1 MKGIKY
7 KVIMTILIML
17 IIGTG
22 CRDVNADESVK
33 IVESINPNPVVGKQI
48 DKECELIEK
57 AGTKE
62 EIKEETEK
70 EEMKEADSKEAGT
83 EERETEE
90 AAAEEVKQDM
100 ITMIGDSIMLSASE
114 ELLEIMPDCVINARK
129 NRQVEEGIE
138 IVKELELQEKVG
150 DIVVIA
156 LGTNGMFTDDVA
168 EELLECLGEERRIY
182 WVTAYG
188 KNLAWRDEVNEKIRQ
203 MAEQYDN
210 IRILDWEVVAAEHME
225 WFCEDGIH
233 LNTDGQNGYAQFIAG
248 NF

>member
-7 KVIMTILIML
+7 KVIMIILIML

-22 CRDVNADESVK
+22 CRDVNAGERVK
-33 IVESINPNPVVGKQI
+33 IVESINPKPIVGKQI

-57 AGTKE
+57 TETKE
-62 EIKEETEK
+62 EIKEEAEK
-70 EEMKEADSKEAGT
+70 EEMKKAGT

-114 ELLEIMPDCVINARK
+114 EILKIMPDCVINARK

-156 LGTNGMFTDDVA
+156 LGTNGMFTDDAA